1 MSLQKEA
8 VSERKEGI
16 DSAILVTGGR
26 GFIGS
31 HLVDRLSR
39 DGYKVITFDNSTKQ
53 IPTGETSIKHI
64 QGDIADEEEI
74 KRAVSQSKYVFHLAG
89 VLGTSETIDDPVY
102 AVRENIFGALTVL
115 EAIKDQGKRGTMITI
130 GGIDWPNPYA
140 ITKKVAED
148 FSLMYQSE
156 YGVDVKVVRGLNVY
170 GPRQKHAPV
179 RKAVPNFIVRALQ
192 NEPLEVFGDGTQILD
207 LVYVEDMAE
216 VMIRS
221 MQLRSYV
228 HHVMDAGTGKG
239 ITVNELA
246 RTIVGL
252 TDSRSPIMHFPMRQG
267 EPEHS
272 VTLGDTRTL
281 EAIGY
286 VPSTPLVEGL
296 RKTILWY
303 KEHLPEPT
311 SK

>member
-1 MSLQKEA
+1 MSLREKA
-8 VSERKEGI
+8 TSERKEGME
-16 DSAILVTGGR
+16 STILVTGGR

-39 DGYKVITFDNSTKQ
+39 DGYRVITFDNSPQQ
-53 IPTGETSIKHI
+53 ITTGETSIKHI
-64 QGDIADEEEI
+64 QGDIADEGEI
-74 KRAVSQSKYVFHLAG
+74 RKAVSQSEYIFHLAG
-89 VLGTSETIDDPVY
+89 ILGTLETIDDPIH
-102 AVRENIFGALTVL
+102 AVRENILGTLTVL
-115 EAIKDQGKRGTMITI
+115 EAMKEHGKRGTMITI
-130 GGIDWPNPYA
+130 GGIDWLNPYA

-170 GPRQKHAPV
+170 GARQKHAPV
-179 RKAVPNFIVRALQ
+179 RKAVPNFIVRALR

-207 LVYVEDMAE
+207 LVYVEDMVE

-228 HHVMDAGTGKG
+228 DHVIDAGTGKG
-239 ITVNELA
+239 ITVNDLA
-246 RTIVGL
+246 RTIIGF
-252 TDSRSPIMHFPMRQG
+252 TDSRSPIMHFPMRSG

-272 VTLGDTRTL
+272 VTLGDTSTL
-281 EAIGY
+281 EEIEY

-296 RKTILWY
+296 KKTIPWY
-303 KEHLPEPT
+303 KEHLPELI